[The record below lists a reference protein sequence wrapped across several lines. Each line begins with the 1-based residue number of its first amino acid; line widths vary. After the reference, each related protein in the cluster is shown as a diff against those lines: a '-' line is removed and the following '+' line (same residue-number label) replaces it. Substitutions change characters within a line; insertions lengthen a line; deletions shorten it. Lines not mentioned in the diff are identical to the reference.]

1 MQTVKNMESY
11 NSYRISAPTEF
22 EDVFSHFYYAENRSG
37 ELVEKTL
44 LPSYQTI
51 MIFSFGTPASF
62 ISKNNEQ
69 IDVEK
74 CMVLGPIKQA
84 FKYILPDGA
93 EILVCNFKDD
103 AFFRFFGSRDLTE
116 SLAMHPDELLDQNCF
131 TTLWSELK
139 KIDSNEN
146 RVKAVL
152 DFCRP
157 YLRNRNEIAEQIASF
172 DRTIFSPIKEISR
185 MNQLSERSLQAN
197 HKKHFGYSSKEIYR
211 YQRFLKAI
219 QIIQLISGQNTK
231 VDWFDIINQCGY
243 YDQSQL
249 IKDFKYYIN
258 ITPSK
263 YLKFQESICDPK
275 N

>member
-1 MQTVKNMESY
+1 MEDYS
-11 NSYRISAPTEF
+11 SYRISAPAEF
-22 EDVFSHFYYAENRSG
+22 EDVFSHFYYAENRS
-37 ELVEKTL
+37 EEVVEKTL

-51 MIFSFGTPASF
+51 MIFSFGIPASF
-62 ISKNNEQ
+62 ISKNKEE
-69 IDVEK
+69 IEVEK
-74 CMVLGPIKQA
+74 CIVLGPIKHA
-84 FKYILPDGA
+84 FNYILPSGA

-103 AFFRFFGSRDLTE
+103 AFFRFFGNRDLIYG
-116 SLAMHPDELLDQNCF
+116 LAMHPDELLHQNCF

-152 DFCRP
+152 DFCKP
-157 YLRNRNEIAEQIASF
+157 YLRDRNGIAEQIASF
-172 DRTIFSPIKEISR
+172 DRSTFSPIKEISK
-185 MNQLSERSLQAN
+185 MNRLSERSLQVN
-197 HKKHFGYSSKEIYR
+197 HKKHFGYTSKEIYR

-219 QIIQLISGQNTK
+219 QMIQSLSCQNSK
-231 VDWFDIINQCGY
+231 IDWFDIINRCGY

-249 IKDFKYYIN
+249 IKDFKFYIN
-258 ITPSK
+258 LTPSK

>member
-1 MQTVKNMESY
+1 MKDY

-22 EDVFSHFYYAENRSG
+22 KDIFSHFYYAENRSK
-37 ELVEKTL
+37 ETVEKTL

-62 ISKNNEQ
+62 ISKNKEE
-69 IDVEK
+69 IKVEK
-74 CMVLGPIKQA
+74 CIVLGPIKHA
-84 FKYILPDGA
+84 FNYILPEGA

-103 AFFRFFGSRDLTE
+103 AFFRFFGNTDLTE
-116 SLAMHPDELLDQNCF
+116 GLATHPDELLHQNCF

-146 RVKAVL
+146 RVQAVL
-152 DFCRP
+152 DFCQP
-157 YLRNRNEIAEQIASF
+157 YLRDRNRIAEQIAAF
-172 DRTIFSPIKEISR
+172 DRTIFSPIKEISKK
-185 MNQLSERSLQAN
+185 NKLSERSLQTN
-197 HKKHFGYSSKEIYR
+197 HKKHFGYTSKEIYR

-219 QIIQLISGQNTK
+219 QIIQTISCQSSK
-231 VDWFDIINQCGY
+231 IDWFDIINQCGY

-249 IKDFKYYIN
+249 IKDFKYYIHLS
-258 ITPSK
+258 PSK

>member
-1 MQTVKNMESY
+1 MEGY
-11 NSYRISAPTEF
+11 NSYRISAPIEF
-22 EDVFSHFYYAENRSG
+22 EDVFSHFYYAENRS
-37 ELVEKTL
+37 EEVVEKTL

-62 ISKNNEQ
+62 VSKSNEE
-69 IDVEK
+69 IEVEK
-74 CMVLGPIKQA
+74 CIVLGPIKHA
-84 FKYILPDGA
+84 FNYILPTGA

-103 AFFRFFGSRDLTE
+103 AFFRFFGNRDLTE
-116 SLAMHPDELLDQNCF
+116 GLAIHPDELLHQNCF

-152 DFCRP
+152 DFCKP
-157 YLRNRNEIAEQIASF
+157 YLRDRNGIAEQIADF
-172 DRTIFSPIKEISR
+172 DRSTFSPIKEISKK
-185 MNQLSERSLQAN
+185 NQLSERSLQVN
-197 HKKHFGYSSKEIYR
+197 HKKHFGYTSKEIYR

-219 QIIQLISGQNTK
+219 QIIQTMSCQNNK

-258 ITPSK
+258 LSPSK

>member
-1 MQTVKNMESY
+1 MDGYT
-11 NSYRISAPTEF
+11 SYRISAPSTF
-22 EDVFSHFYYAENRSG
+22 KDVFSHFYYAENKS
-37 ELVEKTL
+37 EEPIEKTL

-51 MIFSFGTPASF
+51 MIFNLGTPASF
-62 ISKNNEQ
+62 ISKNKEE
-69 IDVEK
+69 ITVER
-74 CMVLGPIKQA
+74 CMVLGPIKHA
-84 FKYILPDGA
+84 FNYILPENA

-103 AFFRFFGSRDLTE
+103 AFFRFFGNAGLTDG
-116 SLAMHPDELLDQNCF
+116 LAIHPDELLHQNCF

-146 RVKAVL
+146 RIEALL
-152 DFCRP
+152 DFCTP

-172 DRTIFSPIKEISR
+172 DRKTFSPIKEISQK
-185 MNQLSERSLQAN
+185 NKLSERSLQAN
-197 HKKHFGYSSKEIYR
+197 HKKHFGYTSKEMYR

-219 QIIQLISGQNTK
+219 QIIQTSSCTNAKI
-231 VDWFDIINQCGY
+231 DWFDVINQCGY

-249 IKDFKYYIN
+249 IKDFQHYIHLS
-258 ITPSK
+258 PSK